1 MSVAAD
7 NTAARV
13 TPQLRQA
20 LAASRGPEPPGAVA
34 NALTFGWRAILKIKH
49 MPEQLFDVLV
59 TPIMFTV
66 LFTYLFGGALAG
78 SPEKYLQFL
87 LPGILVQTV
96 VFTTLYTGLTLNTDI
111 SKGVFDRFRSLP
123 IWKPAPIVGAMVGDA
138 ARYTVSSLI
147 VVVIGLIMGFR
158 PETGLAGIVLAI
170 VLLVLFGF
178 GVSWIFVVLALLV
191 RTPSTVM
198 TMGWLVLMPL
208 TFASNIFVEPDTM
221 PEWLQAVIAVNP
233 VAILVSAVREVMN
246 GTVGFADLGRA
257 LLAPAVLTAI
267 LAPVTMVLYGRRQ

>member
-1 MSVAAD
+1 MSVAAE

-20 LAASRGPEPPGAVA
+20 LATNRRPEPPGAVA

-147 VVVIGLIMGFR
+147 VVAIGLVMGFR
-158 PETGLAGIVLAI
+158 PETGLPGIVLGIA
-170 VLLVLFGF
+170 LLVLFGF

-208 TFASNIFVEPDTM
+208 TFASNIFVEPETM
-221 PEWLQAVIAVNP
+221 PGWLQAIIAVNP

-257 LLAPAVLTAI
+257 LLAPAILTAI
-267 LAPVTMVLYGRRQ
+267 LAPVAMMLYGRRQ